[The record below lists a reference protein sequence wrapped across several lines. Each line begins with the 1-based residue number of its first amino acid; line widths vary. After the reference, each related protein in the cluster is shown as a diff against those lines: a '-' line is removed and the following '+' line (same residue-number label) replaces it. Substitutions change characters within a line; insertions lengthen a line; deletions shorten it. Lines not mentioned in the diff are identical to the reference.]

1 MIGGR
6 MRTVLLIV
14 TGLSLGWGL
23 SYMPDSLTEEPQF
36 ATLIDQAHLD
46 DEKTNM
52 LWSVNLTDL
61 ELGVCYDEQ

>member
-1 MIGGR
+1 